1 MNWWQKIR
9 AAIGLPWFPFTREGR
24 QTLVYLVMAGC
35 GPALT
40 GVVIWAMYVVRWWPD
55 ASPDARLDKFAQLA
69 LCVAAALIII
79 VIALSC
85 FVSIRAIKGGVG
97 KDGVQFDVTGG
108 ESGDA

>member
-1 MNWWQKIR
+1 MS
-9 AAIGLPWFPFTREGR
+9 PFPFTREGR

-40 GVVIWAMYVVRWWPD
+40 AVVIWAMYVIRWWPD
-55 ASPDARLDKFAQLA
+55 ATADARLDKFAQLA

-97 KDGVQFDVTGG
+97 KDGINFDVNGG
-108 ESGDA
+108 GGDDA